1 MKSSAYLLLALLI
14 SGSTATTNA
23 QLTGVIPPADK
34 SKWSISNNDDWSA
47 PVTPDQNGNYKIDI
61 KTFKKGM
68 YSLGDIGVVYL
79 EPGYN
84 LIIKKSNQGYQ
95 FSGKGSLENNL
106 IQQIQVPLNRMNSD
120 SGYGVKFSVLL
131 TEPEKFIPIM
141 DKYKEQALLT
151 IDKSGNKFFKTLMGE
166 EINYIR
172 LNKIYNWKLFY
183 GLDSTRMDSL
193 KKTLSIPLAARK
205 KDHTQQLQ
213 NAYLYQFSKKLTAGQ
228 KKEVDELLYSGW
240 DMNNELLFKNSSSY
254 SYAINNRINF
264 GASSGQ
270 YKKLRDSLKNPD
282 QVKLLFISKEIA
294 NDYIKDYFLYTTTLS
309 LIKKSKSSA
318 KVESF
323 YQQYLASTKVP
334 SRLQDIEQ
342 AFKNLKAT
350 EKNAVVPDFSY
361 TNPDNQLVSLKSMR
375 GSYVYIDLW
384 ATWCAP
390 CIAEIPD
397 LKKLELKLKEKNIK
411 FVSISLDAPSEKNKW
426 LSYVKDNDL
435 HGIQLIADNDFKS
448 EFVQKFGVNS
458 IPRFLLIGPDGIV
471 IDNDAKR
478 PSNPELQKQLEVL
491 LK

>member
-1 MKSSAYLLLALLI
+1 MKTSAYLLLVFLI
-14 SGSTATTNA
+14 TGSAKITNA
-23 QLTGVIPPADK
+23 QVTGVIPGTDK
-34 SKWSISNNDDWSA
+34 SKWSLSNSDGWST
-47 PVTPDQNGNYKIDI
+47 PVTTDQDGNYKLLI
-61 KTFKKGM
+61 KALKKGM
-68 YSLGDIGVVYL
+68 YSLGEVGEIYL
-79 EPGYN
+79 EPSYS
-84 LIIKKSNQGYQ
+84 LIIKKADEGYE
-95 FSGKGSLENNL
+95 FSGNGSLENNL
-106 IQQIQVPLNRMNSD
+106 IQQIQIPLNRMNSN

-141 DKYKEQALLT
+141 DEYKKQALLT
-151 IDKSGNKFFKTLMGE
+151 IDKSNNKFFKTLMRE

-213 NAYLYQFSKKLTAGQ
+213 NAYLYQFSKKMTAEE
-228 KKEVDELLYSGW
+228 KKQVDELLFSRW

-254 SYAINNRINF
+254 SYAISNRINF
-264 GASSGQ
+264 GTRSGE
-270 YKKLRDSLKNPD
+270 YKKLSDSLKNPD
-282 QVKLLFISKEIA
+282 QAKLMFIRKEIG

-309 LIKKSKSSA
+309 LIRKSKSSA

-323 YQQYLASTKVP
+323 YKEYLSSTKVP

-361 TNPDNQLVSLKSMR
+361 TNPDNQLVRLKSMQ

-397 LKKLELKLKEKNIK
+397 LKKLELKLREKNIK
-411 FVSISLDAPSEKNKW
+411 FVSISLDTPAEKNKW

-435 HGIQLIADNDFKS
+435 QGIQLIADNDFKS

>member
-1 MKSSAYLLLALLI
+1 MKTSTYLLLVFLI
-14 SGSTATTNA
+14 AGSTKTTNA
-23 QLTGVIPPADK
+23 QVSGVIQATDK
-34 SKWSISNNDDWSA
+34 SKWSLSNNDGWST
-47 PVTPDQNGNYKIDI
+47 PVIADENGNYKVNI
-61 KTFKKGM
+61 KTLKKGM
-68 YSLGDIGVVYL
+68 YSLGEVGDIYL
-79 EPGYN
+79 EPSYS
-84 LIIKKSNQGYQ
+84 LIIKKNNEGYE

-106 IQQIQVPLNRMNSD
+106 IQQIQAPLNQMNSN
-120 SGYGVKFSVLL
+120 SGYGVKYSVLL
-131 TEPEKFIPIM
+131 TEPEKFFPIM

-151 IDKSGNKFFKTLMGE
+151 IDKSSNKFFKTLMHE

-193 KKTLSIPLAARK
+193 KKTLSIPLAKRA
-205 KDHTQQLQ
+205 KDYNQQLQ
-213 NAYLYQFSKKLTAGQ
+213 NAYLYQFSKKMTEEQ

-264 GASSGQ
+264 ETRSGRYQ
-270 YKKLRDSLKNPD
+270 KLSDSLKNPD
-282 QVKLLFISKEIA
+282 QAKLIFIRKEIN
-294 NDYIKDYFLYTTTLS
+294 NDYIKDHFLYTTTLS
-309 LIKKSKSSA
+309 LIRMSKSST

-323 YQQYLASTKVP
+323 YKEYLSSTKV
-334 SRLQDIEQ
+334 STRLQDIEQ

-361 TNPDNQLVSLKSMR
+361 SNPDNQLVSLKSMR
-375 GSYVYIDLW
+375 GSFVYIDLW

-390 CIAEIPD
+390 CIAEIPA
-397 LKKLELKLKEKNIK
+397 LKKLELRLKEKNIK
-411 FVSISLDAPSEKNKW
+411 FVSISLDAPAEKNKW

-448 EFVQKFGVNS
+448 EFVKKFGVNT